1 MINNIKIAVVK
12 LDSYQDLWVCKK
24 TSDILTV
31 IKSTLVRVSPIGLSD
46 IFNTDY
52 IIIKDT
58 NEYPSNIAVKVETTN
73 TTTYSQKIPSLH
85 FLDETFHKDISLE
98 SVSLDVDSINWN
110 NYNIVIAIN
119 MCIPKRVTGKYPK
132 TLWCY
137 YIGENNDS
145 NVEYIVD
152 GYDIIL
158 NQDIQRQSLPYYSI
172 GFPYTLLNSRSLSSL
187 IGYSGNKHGVFMEIN
202 NTSERPVVTVPE
214 SFQRIGTETTQS
226 IIIHNQNIMTN
237 LHNLCASK
245 YFVKLFGRRI
255 RGNAA
260 MEAIS
265 CGTLCLINK
274 SLLMYESLIQDS
286 CNILSETEIINK
298 INYFET
304 HPEEYQKEL
313 NEQRRRLDTTYF
325 SEPIKALVREYQK
338 KLELL

>member
-1 MINNIKIAVVK
+1 MSLNIAVVK
-12 LDSYQDLWVCKK
+12 NDTYQDLWVSNK
-24 TSDILTV
+24 TSDKVCIL
-31 IKSTLVRVSPIGLSD
+31 KSSLMRVSPIGLSD

-58 NEYPSNIAVKVETTN
+58 NEYPSNIALKVEKTN
-73 TTTYSQKIPSLH
+73 TTTYSNKIPSLH
-85 FLDETFHKDISLE
+85 FLDESFHKDICLS
-98 SVSLDVDSINWN
+98 SVSLDVDSINWE

-119 MCIPKRVTGKYPK
+119 MCIPKRVTEKYPK

-137 YIGENNDS
+137 YIGENNDP

-187 IGYSGNKHGVFMEIN
+187 IEYSGNKHGVFMEIN
-202 NTSERPVVTVPE
+202 NTIERPVVTVPE
-214 SFQRIGTETTQS
+214 FFQRIGIQTTQS
-226 IIIHNQNIMTN
+226 IIVHNQNIMTN
-237 LHNLCASK
+237 LQNLCASK
-245 YFVKLFGRRI
+245 YFVKLFGRRV
-255 RGNAA
+255 RGNAL

-286 CNILSETEIINK
+286 CNVSSETEIINK
-298 INYFET
+298 INYFESN
-304 HPEEYQKEL
+304 PEEYQKEL

-325 SEPIKALVREYQK
+325 AEPIRALVGEYQK
-338 KLELL
+338 KLELV

>member
-1 MINNIKIAVVK
+1 MSLNIAVVK
-12 LDSYQDLWVCKK
+12 NDTYQDLWVSNK
-24 TSDILTV
+24 TSDKVHIL
-31 IKSTLVRVSPIGLSD
+31 KSSLMRVSPIGLSD

-58 NEYPSNIAVKVETTN
+58 NEYPSNIALKVEKTN
-73 TTTYSQKIPSLH
+73 TTTYSKKIPSLD
-85 FLDETFHKDISLE
+85 FLDETFHKDVCLS
-98 SVSLDVDSINWN
+98 SVSLDVDSINWE

-119 MCIPKRVTGKYPK
+119 MCIPKRVTEKYAK

-137 YIGENNDS
+137 YIGENNDP

-158 NQDIQRQSLPYYSI
+158 NQDIQQQSLPYYSI

-187 IGYSGNKHGVFMEIN
+187 IGYNGKKHGVFMEIN
-202 NTSERPVVTVPE
+202 NTIERPVITIPE
-214 SFQRIGTETTQS
+214 SFQRIGIETTQS
-226 IIIHNQNIMTN
+226 IIVHNQNIMTN
-237 LHNLCASK
+237 LQNLCASK
-245 YFVKLFGRRI
+245 YFVKLFGRRV
-255 RGNAA
+255 RGNAL

-286 CNILSETEIINK
+286 CNVSSETEIINK

-325 SEPIKALVREYQK
+325 AEPIRALVGEYQK